1 MNKLL
6 LAFAFAATTAF
17 AQDTRPI
24 RMLVGFPPGGSTDIV
39 ARIMSDKLREAL
51 GRPVI
56 VDNRPGAGGQVAAVA
71 LKNAT
76 PDGTTVMMTI
86 DHTHVIIPLTFKEP
100 GYDPLKDFTPIT
112 GVAQYFNAMAVSSK
126 TGANNLKELAAWIR
140 LVRYTASMTRTSCIG
155 IVEPPLRRQVKCF
168 LLHRPNHDFGGAA
181 SE

>member
-1 MNKLL
+1 MKALILAFTL
-6 LAFAFAATTAF
+6 LATSTQ

-71 LKNAT
+71 LKNAA

-100 GYDPLKDFTPIT
+100 VYEPLKHFTAIP
-112 GVAQYFNAMAVSSK
+112 GVAQYFNAMAVSAK
-126 TGANNLKELAAWIR
+126 TG
-140 LVRYTASMTRTSCIG
+140 
-155 IVEPPLRRQVKCF
+155 
-168 LLHRPNHDFGGAA
+168 
-181 SE
+181 

>member
-6 LAFAFAATTAF
+6 LAFAFLASTAH

-100 GYDPLKDFTPIT
+100 G
-112 GVAQYFNAMAVSSK
+112 
-126 TGANNLKELAAWIR
+126 
-140 LVRYTASMTRTSCIG
+140 
-155 IVEPPLRRQVKCF
+155 
-168 LLHRPNHDFGGAA
+168 
-181 SE
+181 